1 GLYHLSYGM
10 VDLPE
15 GKMKSREGTVVDAD
29 ELMEEVVT
37 TAQKQTE
44 ELGKTEGMS
53 TEELTALYETLGM
66 GALKYYLLKVDAK
79 KRMMYDPKESID
91 FQGNTAPFIQY
102 TYTRINSILRAADET
117 GKSTAFVKP
126 MALATEEKDLIVLMN
141 SYPIAV
147 NAAAN
152 NYNPSEIANAVYELA
167 KAFNK
172 FYHEHVILGVEDEDV
187 RGFRL
192 ALSQA
197 VGDTIKHGFSLLGI
211 GVPERM

>member
-1 GLYHLSYGM
+1 
-10 VDLPE
+10 
-15 GKMKSREGTVVDAD
+15 
-29 ELMEEVVT
+29 
-37 TAQKQTE
+37 
-44 ELGKTEGMS
+44 
-53 TEELTALYETLGM
+53 
-66 GALKYYLLKVDAK
+66 
-79 KRMMYDPKESID
+79 
-91 FQGNTAPFIQY
+91 
-102 TYTRINSILRAADET
+102 
-117 GKSTAFVKP
+117 
-126 MALATEEKDLIVLMN
+126 MN

-152 NYNPSEIANAVYELA
+152 NYNPSEIANAVYEIA